1 MEISSLIL
9 LDPQKKW
16 RCGGGTGIRT
26 LEGCYTLLVFKTS
39 AFNRS
44 AIPPAAIAW
53 LHLQVYTFSRKN
65 CINYLLF
72 AQRMLSRYQLISR
85 GTTMRW
91 MLLSFGISCG
101 SCAMLAPVNE
111 EERNVAQNEL
121 LNCTML
127 PISRCDENQGCIE
140 SEMKECY
147 RAWFTKAPPVTEGF
161 HRELI
166 ECFIAWRRDN
176 PHSNEESGAWRLC
189 LHTLR

>member
-1 MEISSLIL
+1 MRLIYLDL
-9 LDPQKKW
+9 LEL
-16 RCGGGTGIRT
+16 GGGETGIRT

-53 LHLQVYTFSRKN
+53 LRLQVYTFSRKN

-72 AQRMLSRYQLISR
+72 AQRMLSRYQLIIR
-85 GTTMRW
+85 GTAMRC
-91 MLLSFGISCG
+91 MLLLFGISCV
-101 SCAMLAPVNE
+101 SCAMLAPVKE
-111 EERNVAQNEL
+111 EESKGAQNEL
-121 LNCTML
+121 LNCTMP

-147 RAWFTKAPPVTEGF
+147 RTWFTKAPPVTEGF
-161 HRELI
+161 HKELV
-166 ECFIAWRRDN
+166 ECFSAWREDN
-176 PHSNEESGAWRLC
+176 PHSKEESEAWRLC

>member
-1 MEISSLIL
+1 MENRTAWDCLG
-9 LDPQKKW
+9 QVN
-16 RCGGGTGIRT
+16 GGGTGIRT

-53 LHLQVYTFSRKN
+53 SLLQVYTLSQKN

-72 AQRMLSRYQLISR
+72 AQRMLSHYQL
-85 GTTMRW
+85 TTRVTKIRC
-91 MLLSFGISCG
+91 MLLLFGIGCA
-101 SCAMLAPVNE
+101 SCATLAPVTE
-111 EERNVAQNEL
+111 DESKGAQNEV
-121 LNCTML
+121 LNCTMP

-147 RAWFTKAPPVTEGF
+147 RAWFTKAPPMTEGF
-161 HRELI
+161 HKELV
-166 ECFIAWRRDN
+166 ECFSSWREMN
-176 PHSNEESGAWRLC
+176 PTSNEESEAWRLC

>member
-1 MEISSLIL
+1 MENRTVWDCLG
-9 LDPQKKW
+9 QVN
-16 RCGGGTGIRT
+16 GGGTGIRT

-53 LHLQVYTFSRKN
+53 LRLQVYTFSQKN

-72 AQRMLSRYQLISR
+72 ARKMLSRYQLTIR
-85 GTTMRW
+85 VTTMRC
-91 MLLSFGISCG
+91 MLLLFGISCV
-101 SCAMLAPVNE
+101 SCAMLAPVKE
-111 EERNVAQNEL
+111 DESKGAQNEL
-121 LNCTML
+121 LNCTMP

-161 HRELI
+161 HKELV
-166 ECFIAWRRDN
+166 ECFIAWREDN
-176 PHSNEESGAWRLC
+176 PHSNEESEAWRLC

>member
-1 MEISSLIL
+1 MS
-9 LDPQKKW
+9 
-16 RCGGGTGIRT
+16 GGGTGIRT

-53 LHLQVYTFSRKN
+53 LRLQVYTFSRKN

-72 AQRMLSRYQLISR
+72 AKRMPIPFHRKIRSTIIPYILLFFVIS
-85 GTTMRW
+85 TA
-91 MLLSFGISCG
+91 SCTL
-101 SCAMLAPVNE
+101 LAPVKQDENSSTQ
-111 EERNVAQNEL
+111 REL
-121 LNCTML
+121 LNCTMP

-140 SEMKECY
+140 SEMKECH

-161 HRELI
+161 HKELL
-166 ECFIAWRRDN
+166 ECFSTWREDN
-176 PHSNEESGAWRLC
+176 PNSNGEREAWRLC